1 VRLVS
6 FWKVDHA
13 RTPTDRATLRS
24 WIDMYIDIT
33 YFLYVNLEYVSKTV
47 TYCNARMFALEQ
59 TSWTTWTTGS
69 HSIILTLTVPA
80 CSTRDDDRVRISTVR
95 TKRTMHIAYGIAYS
109 IPWQRSIPV
118 VHSILLFLVRHCLCL
133 LILLLLL
140 LLHTIGRRSV
150 ASRQVKSSQVSRGRT
165 ERSNKDP
172 WAKILSLR
180 SRTLG

>member
-1 VRLVS
+1 
-6 FWKVDHA
+6 
-13 RTPTDRATLRS
+13 
-24 WIDMYIDIT
+24 MYIDIT

-118 VHSILLFLVRHCLCL
+118 VHSILLFLARHCLCL

-150 ASRQVKSSQVSRGRT
+150 ASRQVKSSQVKSLEVEPNVRT
-165 ERSNKDP
+165 
-172 WAKILSLR
+172 KILGQRFFR
-180 SRTLG
+180 SGLERLVDYRFVPGTID